1 MTNNKGA
8 FEVEVHPNVDYAFI
22 AALLT
27 IVDEINNSKFDTKII
42 KDVAEIAGA
51 IVGVAA
57 TTAQVMNDDDDD
69 ENNDD
74 KNNDDHEK

>member
-27 IVDEINNSKFDTKII
+27 IVDQINNSKFDTKII
-42 KDVAEIAGA
+42 KAEIAGA